1 MCGFYRP
8 LVKEKKPT
16 NTTNLFHGAINTNPM
31 DRIMTDLPAEL
42 SFELAQDTLNL

>member
-8 LVKEKKPT
+8 LVKATPPT
-16 NTTNLFHGAINTNPM
+16 FFHGAINTNPM